1 MTKEEEIQRC
11 ADLIEY
17 YKSQLQSIET
27 QFSYLQATLID
38 YMQAKITI
46 EKISET
52 KKDTDI
58 LVPIGGGTFA
68 YATAKNTSK
77 ILTEVGAGIAIE
89 KNPKDAIN
97 VVQKR
102 IETLEQSQKNM
113 SNMSQTIQQQINELS
128 IKAEHLLNETQ

>member
-1 MTKEEEIQRC
+1 MTKEEELQRC

-52 KKDTDI
+52 KKDTDL

-89 KNPKDAIN
+89 KTPADAISI
-97 VVQKR
+97 VQKR

-128 IKAEHLLNETQ
+128 IKAEHLLTETQ